1 VFSVEFGA
9 KPGSSFHADKA
20 SLMTRFWLVRH
31 FSMARICFG
40 PGEVGSGGLP
50 ISEVVSS
57 NNVEAKTPTLWQKL
71 SARDGALA
79 VGSDR
84 LDFHG
89 FRLLPVERSLTQMC
103 GDHLLHLRH

>member
-1 VFSVEFGA
+1 
-9 KPGSSFHADKA
+9 
-20 SLMTRFWLVRH
+20 MTRFLVVRH
-31 FSMARICFG
+31 FSRARICNG
-40 PGEVGSGGLP
+40 PGEGGSGGFPSLM
-50 ISEVVSS
+50 VVSS

-79 VGSDR
+79 VCSDR